1 MKLPEKSV
9 KFLDDWLKT
18 FATGI
23 CSERAFSI
31 NMKILVLDAGSSS
44 QKSCLYQLP
53 ADSLPQTAPEPIW
66 QASIDWSAVQ
76 EQGILNAQA
85 NGVKKDIILTPQA
98 GNSGIH
104 HMLRTLVQG
113 ETKVME
119 TLQEIAIVGHR
130 VVHGGSK
137 YQQATAITA
146 DVKAAIAELIPLAPN
161 HNPAHLEGIN
171 AIEQL
176 LGEIPQ
182 VAVFDT
188 AFHSTI
194 PDFAATYPIP
204 WQWTEKGIR
213 RYGFHGISHQY
224 CSQRV
229 SQLLN
234 KAPSALK
241 LITCHLGN
249 GCSVTAINHGKSV
262 NTTMGFSPL
271 EGLMMGSRSGSIDP
285 TILLHLMDQYQ
296 ITAPQLNQM
305 LNKES
310 GLKGV
315 SGVSADMR
323 SLLTQISSGNSQ
335 AKLAFDMYIHRL
347 QFHIAAMLPS
357 LNGLDALIF
366 TAGVGENAA
375 IVRQKTCDGFAFL
388 GWQLDSQHNEVAS
401 GDRNIAANDSSIP
414 IFVIHT
420 EEDWVIAQEC
430 WKMANK
436 NQLCK

>member
-1 MKLPEKSV
+1 
-9 KFLDDWLKT
+9 
-18 FATGI
+18 
-23 CSERAFSI
+23 
-31 NMKILVLDAGSSS
+31 MKILVLNAGSSS
-44 QKSCLYQLP
+44 QKSCLYQLS
-53 ADSLPQTAPEPIW
+53 ADNLPQSAPNPIW
-66 QASIDWSAVQ
+66 EATIDWTAVQ
-76 EQGILNAQA
+76 GKGILSAKA
-85 NGVKKDIILTPQA
+85 NGVKQDMILNTQA
-98 GNSGIH
+98 GSSAIH
-104 HMLRTLVQG
+104 HMLQTLVQG

-119 TLQEIAIVGHR
+119 TLQEITVVGHR
-130 VVHGGSK
+130 VVHGGTK

-146 DVKAAIAELIPLAPN
+146 DVKVAIAELIPLAPN

-224 CSQRV
+224 CCQRMA
-229 SQLLN
+229 QLLD
-234 KAPSALK
+234 KPSSTLK

-249 GCSVTAINHGKSV
+249 GCSVTAINRGRSV

-285 TILLHLMDQYQ
+285 TILLHLMNEYQ

-315 SGVSADMR
+315 SGASADMR
-323 SLLTQISSGNSQ
+323 SLLTQIRDGNSK

-388 GWQLDSQHNEVAS
+388 GWQLDSEQNEVAS
-401 GDRNIAANDSSIP
+401 GDRNIAAKASSIS

-430 WKMANK
+430 WKMAIK
-436 NQLCK
+436 NQLC

>member
-1 MKLPEKSV
+1 
-9 KFLDDWLKT
+9 
-18 FATGI
+18 
-23 CSERAFSI
+23 
-31 NMKILVLDAGSSS
+31 MKILVLNAGSSS

-53 ADSLPQTAPEPIW
+53 EDNLPQTVPKPIW
-66 QASIDWSAVQ
+66 EATIDWNAVQ
-76 EQGILNAQA
+76 GQGILTARA
-85 NGVKKDIILTPQA
+85 NGVKQDIILNTQA
-98 GNSGIH
+98 GNSAVH
-104 HMLRTLVQG
+104 HMLQTLVKG

-119 TLQEIAIVGHR
+119 TLQEITMVGHR
-130 VVHGGSK
+130 IVHGGTK

-146 DVKAAIAELIPLAPN
+146 DVKVAVAELIPLAPN

-171 AIEQL
+171 EIEQL

-182 VAVFDT
+182 IAVFDT
-188 AFHSTI
+188 AFHATI

-224 CSQRV
+224 CCQRLA
-229 SQLLN
+229 QLLD
-234 KAPSALK
+234 KPSNTLK
-241 LITCHLGN
+241 LINCHLGN
-249 GCSVTAINHGKSV
+249 GCSVAAINRGKSV

-285 TILLHLMDQYQ
+285 TILLHLMNEYQ

-315 SGVSADMR
+315 SGASADMR
-323 SLLTQISSGNSQ
+323 SLLTQIRDGNSK
-335 AKLAFDMYIHRL
+335 AKLAFDMYVHRL

-388 GWQLDSQHNEVAS
+388 GWQLDSEQNEVAS

-430 WKMANK
+430 WKMAIK

>member
-1 MKLPEKSV
+1 
-9 KFLDDWLKT
+9 
-18 FATGI
+18 
-23 CSERAFSI
+23 
-31 NMKILVLDAGSSS
+31 MKILILNAGSSS

-53 ADSLPQTAPEPIW
+53 EDNLPQSAPKPSWE
-66 QASIDWSAVQ
+66 ATIDWTVTQGQGVLTVKANEVKQ
-76 EQGILNAQA
+76 E
-85 NGVKKDIILTPQA
+85 IILASQNGSEA
-98 GNSGIH
+98 IS
-104 HMLRTLVQG
+104 HMLQTLVQG
-113 ETKVME
+113 ETKIIDK
-119 TLQEIAIVGHR
+119 LQDVTVIGHR
-130 VVHGGSK
+130 VVHGGTK
-137 YQQATAITA
+137 YRQATEITA
-146 DVKAAIAELIPLAPN
+146 EVKAAIAELIPLAPN
-161 HNPAHLEGIN
+161 HHPAHLEGIN
-171 AIEQL
+171 TIEQQ
-176 LGEIPQ
+176 LGGIPQ
-182 VAVFDT
+182 LAVFDT

-204 WQWTEKGIR
+204 WQWTQKGIR

-224 CSQRV
+224 CSQQVTR
-229 SQLLN
+229 LLN
-234 KAPSALK
+234 QPANTLK

-249 GCSVTAINHGKSV
+249 GCSVAAIKQGKSV

-285 TILLHLMDQYQ
+285 TILLYLMNEYQ

-315 SGVSADMR
+315 SGASADMR
-323 SLLTQISSGNSQ
+323 TLLTQISHGNSQ

-366 TAGVGENAA
+366 TAGVGENAT

-388 GWQLDSQHNEVAS
+388 GWKLDSRQNETAS
-401 GDRNIAANDSSIP
+401 GDRNIATKDSTIP

-430 WKMANK
+430 WKTAREK
-436 NQLCK
+436 QICT